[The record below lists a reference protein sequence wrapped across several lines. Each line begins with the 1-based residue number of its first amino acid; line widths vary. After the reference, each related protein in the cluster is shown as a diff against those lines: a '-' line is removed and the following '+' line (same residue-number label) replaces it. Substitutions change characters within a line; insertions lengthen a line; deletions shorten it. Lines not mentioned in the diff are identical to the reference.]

1 MLSFSSC
8 VKDLTKLKVVYQN
21 DFEDYQ
27 LNSIKVSGWQN
38 GTFGDIN
45 NIKIIDYNGNK
56 VLGRFNNN
64 IIQLT
69 LTNLPK
75 HTAISVQ
82 FDLYIHDRWKNDLW
96 KMTFDGLDYLLTGF
110 SNDSTIQQ
118 AYPNWLNGG
127 AALSPAYSDAFTTHL
142 PGVCRL
148 ASSSHGTS
156 MYKIVRT
163 ILHTDSTFQLQCSD
177 AVHPLNDDCELSW
190 SMDNLKI
197 TTINN

>member
-1 MLSFSSC
+1 MIPFSSC

-27 LNSIKVSGWQN
+27 LKTIQVSGWLN
-38 GTFGDIN
+38 GSFGDVPDIR
-45 NIKIIDYNGNK
+45 IVDYNGNK

-64 IIQLT
+64 IMQLT
-69 LTNLPK
+69 LTNLPI

-82 FDLYIHDRWKNDLW
+82 FDLYIHDKWKNDLW
-96 KMTFDGLDYLLTGF
+96 KMTFDGSDYLLTGF

-118 AYPNWLNGG
+118 AYPNWLAGG
-127 AALSPAYSDAFTTHL
+127 AAPSPAFSDAFTNQL
-142 PGVCRL
+142 PGACRL
-148 ASSSHGTS
+148 ANSSHGTS
-156 MYKIVRT
+156 MYKMVRT
-163 ILHTDSTFQLQCSD
+163 ILHTKNSFQFQCSD
-177 AVHPLNDDCELSW
+177 AINPFNDPCEISW